1 MIALRPAKVLSVLG
15 IAATLFAA
23 STSNGVLAGEK
34 GNNGHC
40 PPGLAKKGS
49 CVPPG
54 QQKKWAKGDRIPDGL
69 EYRVIVRYGDYR
81 LPKPRSGEVYIE
93 TGRDIYLI
101 AEATKRVIEA
111 VNLIEKATN

>member
-1 MIALRPAKVLSVLG
+1 MKTWTLAKAAA
-15 IAATLFAA
+15 IAAMVALPLTGMTVAA
-23 STSNGVLAGEK
+23 SAG
-34 GNNGHC
+34 GPNHC

-54 QQKKWAKGDRIPDGL
+54 QQKKWSKGDRIPDDVH
-69 EYRVIVRYGDYR
+69 YRVIVRYDDYR
-81 LPKPRSGEVYIE
+81 LPRPWPGHVYIE

-111 VNLIEKATN
+111 VNLIEKAGR